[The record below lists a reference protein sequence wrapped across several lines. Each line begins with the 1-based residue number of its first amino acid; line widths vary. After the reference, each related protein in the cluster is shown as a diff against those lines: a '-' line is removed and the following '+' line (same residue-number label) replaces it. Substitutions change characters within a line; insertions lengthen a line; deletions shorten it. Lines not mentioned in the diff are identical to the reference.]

1 MTRPAGRVK
10 GVSKSRGS
18 GRVGSFRFEISRVGW
33 GRVKRY
39 SQSRGSGR
47 VGSGQEVSKSRGS
60 GRVGSRGF
68 QDLAGRVG
76 S

>member
-10 GVSKSRGS
+10 GVQNLAGRVRSGHYVLNSHGS
-18 GRVGSFRFEISRVGW
+18 GRVGSRCF
-33 GRVKRY
+33 
-39 SQSRGSGR
+39 QNLAGR
-47 VGSGQEVSKSRGS
+47 VGSGQKASKSRGS

-68 QDLAGRVG
+68 QNLAGRVG